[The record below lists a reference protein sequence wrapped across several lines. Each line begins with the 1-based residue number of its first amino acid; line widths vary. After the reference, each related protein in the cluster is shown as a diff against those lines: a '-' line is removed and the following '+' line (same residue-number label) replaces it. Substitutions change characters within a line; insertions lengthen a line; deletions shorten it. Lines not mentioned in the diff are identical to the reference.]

1 MIQLHSFVRF
11 LFMLVYRTLNML
23 FFSQRGDYM
32 RKLFTLKTNG
42 LFIVEIEGSVYSIY
56 NYKTHTLSFYNYAG
70 EPLHNYKRPCLK
82 ETETSNK
89 NDENVDGLRYNKYG
103 VACSDACLVDSDG
116 NEIPDTKL
124 NCEDSCDVTDRYF
137 TFALL
142 TEDQCISI
150 DRCGTADDVT
160 LDYYDTKTRQYVL
173 RGIPECKLYVF
184 CFDGEPE
191 VILAAAQLIDQY
203 DSIDVRK
210 RGTIVAHKDG
220 CVTVYDYYQ

>member
-1 MIQLHSFVRF
+1 MVEVEGC
-11 LFMLVYRTLNML
+11 VY
-23 FFSQRGDYM
+23 
-32 RKLFTLKTNG
+32 
-42 LFIVEIEGSVYSIY
+42 SVY
-56 NYKTHTLSFYNYAG
+56 NHKTHKLSFYDNAGDPLPNY
-70 EPLHNYKRPCLK
+70 ERPHLEASDISD
-82 ETETSNK
+82 ET
-89 NDENVDGLRYNKYG
+89 DEREDELRYNKYG
-103 VACSDACLVDSDG
+103 VACADGYLVDADG

-124 NCEDSCDVTDRYF
+124 NCEDSCDATDRYF

-142 TEDQCISI
+142 TEEQSESISQ
-150 DRCGTADDVT
+150 CGTADNIT

-184 CFDGEPE
+184 CFHGEPE

-203 DSIDVRK
+203 DSVDVRE